1 MFICA
6 RLMHSGRVGSGVYKR
21 HLAMAEKARLNRD
34 KVSLSSEEI
43 GMPKRHSRG
52 SGFNDFDVSVDE
64 GTFGD
69 YEVFG
74 VYNDDAPEGSEPEYE
89 IFIVA
94 TAQEV

>member
-1 MFICA
+1 
-6 RLMHSGRVGSGVYKR
+6 
-21 HLAMAEKARLNRD
+21 
-34 KVSLSSEEI
+34 
-43 GMPKRHSRG
+43 MPKRHSRG